1 MLLST
6 DLAVSMAM
14 SEEWRSQLTKA
25 AEEGDSKRVMEL
37 IQEIPDKQSTMIKI
51 LEQFARQFKF
61 DEIVELL
68 NKAIGRSPNE

>member
-1 MLLST
+1 
-6 DLAVSMAM
+6 
-14 SEEWRSQLTKA
+14 
-25 AEEGDSKRVMEL
+25 MEL